1 MQDSRTSQLIFGV
14 PELVAYLS
22 RHCELAPGD
31 LIFTGTPAGV
41 GSVRKRYLKPGE
53 TIRTELEGVGRLEN
67 RCIARPG

>member
-1 MQDSRTSQLIFGV
+1 MIFGV

-31 LIFTGTPAGV
+31 LIFTGTPGGV

-67 RCIARPG
+67 HCIARPA